1 VRPEPA
7 GPFRKLRFEIKK
19 EIQMST
25 FTLVHV
31 GLSLV
36 GIVSGFVVVF
46 GLIAGKR
53 LAGWTPVFL
62 ATTVLT
68 SVTGFF
74 FPFHRL
80 LPSHI
85 VGIVSLVVLAVA
97 LFALYVRRLTGPWRR
112 LYAISAVLALYLN
125 FFVLIVQL
133 FRKVPALK
141 VLAPTQSE
149 PPFQIT
155 QLITFV
161 LFAVLTVF
169 AAIKFRARPSAGE
182 STNTAP
188 LRAA

>member
-1 VRPEPA
+1 
-7 GPFRKLRFEIKK
+7 
-19 EIQMST
+19 MST

-46 GLIAGKR
+46 GLLAGKR
-53 LAGWTPVFL
+53 LAGWTPIFL

-68 SVTGFF
+68 SVTGFM

-97 LFALYVRRLTGPWRR
+97 LFALYGRHLAGPWRR
-112 LYAISAVLALYLN
+112 TYAITAVLALYLN

-155 QLITFV
+155 QLITLV

-169 AAIKFRARPSAGE
+169 AAIKFQARPSAGE